1 MRRAVDPTA
10 ERGFTLIELLV
21 ALAVFSLAVLAL
33 LNLAGENTRTAQ
45 VVETR
50 TLAAMVAENTAIAA
64 LLAPQPPT
72 LGQQAGAARLGDRDW
87 LWRRTVTATEGLL
100 RIDVQ
105 VAAVGEGQ
113 VAAEV
118 TVFRGV
124 A

>member
-50 TLAAMVAENTAIAA
+50 TLAAMVAENTAIEA
-64 LLAPQPPT
+64 LIAPQPPT
-72 LGQQAGAARLGDRDW
+72 LGQQDGAARLGDRDW

>member
-1 MRRAVDPTA
+1 MRRTA
-10 ERGFTLIELLV
+10 DSAADRGFTLIELLV

-50 TLAAMVAENTAIAA
+50 TLAAMVAENTAIEA
-64 LLAPQPPT
+64 LIAPQPPT
-72 LGQQAGAARLGDRDW
+72 LGQEDGVAHLGDREW

-105 VAAVGEGQ
+105 VAAAGERQ

-118 TVFRGV
+118 TVFRG
-124 A
+124 AA

>member
-1 MRRAVDPTA
+1 MRRTA
-10 ERGFTLIELLV
+10 DTASDRGFTLIELLV

-50 TLAAMVAENTAIAA
+50 TLAAMVAENAAIEA
-64 LLAPQPPT
+64 LISPQPPT
-72 LGQQAGAARLGDRDW
+72 LGQEDGAARLGDRDW

-105 VAAVGEGQ
+105 VAAEGERQ

-118 TVFRGV
+118 TVFRGG

>member
-50 TLAAMVAENTAIAA
+50 TLAAMVAENTAIEA
-64 LLAPQPPT
+64 LIAPQPPT
-72 LGQQAGAARLGDRDW
+72 LGQQDGAARLGDRDW

-118 TVFRGV
+118 TVFRGG